1 MAILQAEHVGFA
13 YEQDRMVLSD
23 INAAFE
29 QGKVY
34 AILGASGY
42 GKTTLLSLLGGLDV
56 PGSGRSYAVV
66 G

>member
-1 MAILQAEHVGFA
+1 MMAILQVKHVGFS

-34 AILGASGY
+34 AILGASGVE
-42 GKTTLLSLLGGLDV
+42 KQ
-56 PGSGRSYAVV
+56 RSCLCWVV
-66 G
+66 